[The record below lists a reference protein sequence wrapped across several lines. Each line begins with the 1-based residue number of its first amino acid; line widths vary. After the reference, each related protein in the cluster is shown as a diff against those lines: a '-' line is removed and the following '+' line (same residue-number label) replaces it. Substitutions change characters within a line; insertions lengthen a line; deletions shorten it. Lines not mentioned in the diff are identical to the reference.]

1 MSYTPAVTLG
11 GDVTGTASANTVTKI
26 RGRAITQPG
35 SGEDTWVPRYN
46 HGGTNLAWSKAS
58 SIATLG
64 VWGTADISA
73 LTTSDVEQPNV
84 WTPGSTNHGVQIPD
98 GGTLEWLSILLP
110 SDIGAAGNNL
120 TVTVYVNGVASA
132 LAATL
137 NGGAGTETKV
147 LAGTTVSITQAS
159 IVTVQAKR
167 VGTPNAVVATYV
179 VYWSCKV

>member
-1 MSYTPAVTLG
+1 MSYVPSAG
-11 GDVTGTASANTVTKI
+11 GDVTGAVTANTVVKV

-35 SGEDTWVPRYN
+35 AGEDTWVPRYI
-46 HGGTNLAWSKAS
+46 HSGTNLVWSKAS

-73 LTTSDVEQPNV
+73 LTTSDVEQVNV
-84 WTPGSTNHGVQIPD
+84 WTPGSTVHGVQIPD
-98 GGTLEWLSILLP
+98 SGTLEWLSILLP

-120 TVTVYVNGVASA
+120 VATVYVNGVASA
-132 LAATL
+132 LTATL

-147 LAGTTVSITQAS
+147 LAGTTVTISQAS

-167 VGTPNAVVATYV
+167 VGTPNAVVATYTV
-179 VYWSCKV
+179 HWSCKI

>member
-1 MSYTPAVTLG
+1 MSYTPSAG
-11 GDVTGTASANTVTKI
+11 GDVTGALTANTVTKI

-46 HGGTNLAWSKAS
+46 NGGTNLVWSKVS

-73 LTTSDVEQPNV
+73 LTTGDVEQVNV
-84 WTPGSTNHGVQIPD
+84 WTPGSTVHGVQIPD
-98 GGTLEWLSILLP
+98 SGTLEWLSILLP

-120 TVTVYVNGVASA
+120 VVTVTKNGVNTA
-132 LAATL
+132 LTATL

-147 LAGTTVSITQAS
+147 LAGTTVTVAQADIIS
-159 IVTVQAKR
+159 VVAKR
-167 VGTPNAVVATYV
+167 VGTPNAVVATYTV
-179 VYWSCKV
+179 SWSCKI